1 MKNRNI
7 LSIMFGALAM
17 GSLSFSCSEVTKIEA
32 ERPEPPIII
41 GFSPAEGRVGTEIK
55 IWGDNLGNVTQ
66 AYIGGGQAGI
76 KYRITQDT
84 AVIYPIESSVTG
96 VIKLKNAYGEVESV
110 EQFTRLYPQPEL
122 TDVPTTAKAGDE
134 IMITGKNLDVVIS
147 VNFGTEE
154 GIMTYKSESEIIVQ
168 VPTTI
173 ADNSGKISFSYN
185 NGSGTPSHVES
196 AEEFTPVKM
205 NPEFDQISVNEADE
219 CTSITFTGKN
229 LNVVDKV
236 LMNGSTELPV
246 SKSEISLSVTLP
258 EVEADTEV
266 TLTAYYFGDQSV
278 NIVSGFTVKNILY
291 FAHKN
296 VLMGARES
304 GLQSFFNA
312 VTGEAFAACDIKG
325 MGDLAENDK
334 FHFYTDYSSSTL
346 IFGNPG
352 GGANKFKN
360 FLCDGEKL
368 EAKNAKNVV
377 KFYPV
382 ENADYASKVVSA
394 NHEDLVA
401 IFSLPADDIVDAL
414 KGENSPT
421 SDFKYPSWNTT
432 DKNVI
437 LFVLYDS
444 ESQPAKVGFIHALK
458 VSESEAKDMSKTSSV
473 TFNCYFQK

>member
-1 MKNRNI
+1 MKTRNI

-278 NIVSGFTVKNILY
+278 NIVSGFTVKNIL
-291 FAHKN
+291 
-296 VLMGARES
+296 
-304 GLQSFFNA
+304 
-312 VTGEAFAACDIKG
+312 
-325 MGDLAENDK
+325 
-334 FHFYTDYSSSTL
+334 
-346 IFGNPG
+346 
-352 GGANKFKN
+352 
-360 FLCDGEKL
+360 
-368 EAKNAKNVV
+368 
-377 KFYPV
+377 
-382 ENADYASKVVSA
+382 
-394 NHEDLVA
+394 
-401 IFSLPADDIVDAL
+401 
-414 KGENSPT
+414 
-421 SDFKYPSWNTT
+421 
-432 DKNVI
+432 
-437 LFVLYDS
+437 
-444 ESQPAKVGFIHALK
+444 
-458 VSESEAKDMSKTSSV
+458 
-473 TFNCYFQK
+473 

>member
-1 MKNRNI
+1 MKTRNI
-7 LSIMFGALAM
+7 LSIMFGTFAM
-17 GSLSFSCSEVTKIEA
+17 GSLIFSCSEVTKIEA
-32 ERPEPPIII
+32 EKPEPPVIV

-55 IWGDNLGNVTQ
+55 IWGDNLGNITQ
-66 AYIGGGQAGI
+66 AFIGGGEAGI

-84 AVIYPIESSVTG
+84 VVIYPTESSVTG
-96 VIKLKNAYGEVESV
+96 VIKLKNAYGETESS
-110 EQFTRLYPQPEL
+110 EQFKRVYPQPEL

-154 GIMTYKSESEIIVQ
+154 GIITYKSESEIIVQ

-173 ADNSGKISFSYN
+173 ADNPGKISFSYN
-185 NGSGTPSHVES
+185 NGSGTPSYVES
-196 AEEFTPVKM
+196 AEEFIPIKTNPV
-205 NPEFDQISVNEADE
+205 FDQISVNEADE

-229 LNVVDKV
+229 LHVVDKV
-236 LMNGSTELPV
+236 VMNGSTELPV

-278 NIVSGFTVKNILY
+278 DIVSGFTVKNILY

-312 VTGEAFAACDIKG
+312 VTGEAFTACDIKG

-360 FLCDGEKL
+360 FVCDGEKL

-401 IFSLPADDIVDAL
+401 IFSFRPMKL
-414 KGENSPT
+414 
-421 SDFKYPSWNTT
+421 
-432 DKNVI
+432 
-437 LFVLYDS
+437 
-444 ESQPAKVGFIHALK
+444 
-458 VSESEAKDMSKTSSV
+458 
-473 TFNCYFQK
+473 